1 MESYLE
7 HFGYLAVL
15 IGTFL
20 EGETVVILAGFAA
33 HRGYLQLPLVICSA
47 FVGTVIGDQLFY
59 FLGRKHSKAVLARR
73 PSWRPRIE
81 QAQKLAANHQVLI
94 ILGFRFLY
102 GLRTV
107 IPFTL
112 GAVAVPGRVFIPLN
126 ILGALIWSIAVG
138 CAGYLFGQALEGLFG
153 RLKHIEVWIMLGI
166 ALAGGIFWAIRFLRS
181 RRKDHDGSP

>member
-1 MESYLE
+1 MESFIE

-33 HRGYLQLPLVICSA
+33 HRGYLYLPLVIGAA
-47 FVGTVIGDQLFY
+47 FAGTLIGDQLFY
-59 FLGRKHSKAVLARR
+59 ILGRKHSQVVLARR
-73 PSWRPRIE
+73 TSWGPRIE
-81 QAQKLAANHQVLI
+81 KARKLVAGHQVLI

-112 GAVAVPGRVFIPLN
+112 GAAAVPWRVFIPLN
-126 ILGALIWSIAVG
+126 ILGALIWAMVIG
-138 CAGYLFGQALEGLFG
+138 YAGYLFGQTLESLLGG
-153 RLKHIEVWIMLGI
+153 LKHIEVWIMLVI
-166 ALAGGIFWAIRFLRS
+166 ALTGGVFWAIRFWRT
-181 RRKDHDGSP
+181 RRNNHHNPP

>member
-1 MESYLE
+1 MESYIE

-33 HRGYLQLPLVICSA
+33 HRGYLHLPLVICSA
-47 FVGTVIGDQLFY
+47 FAGSVVGDQLFY
-59 FLGRKHSKAVLARR
+59 FLGRKHSQAVLARR
-73 PSWRPRIE
+73 PSWILRIE
-81 QAQKLAANHQVLI
+81 KAQKLVASHQVPI

-112 GAVAVPGRVFIPLN
+112 GAAAVPWRVFVPLN
-126 ILGALIWSIAVG
+126 ILGALIWAVAIG
-138 CAGYLFGQALEGLFG
+138 YAGYLFGQTLEILLG

-166 ALAGGIFWAIRFLRS
+166 ALAGGAFWAIHFWRS
-181 RRKDHDGSP
+181 RRNNHDSLP

>member
-1 MESYLE
+1 MESFIEQY
-7 HFGYLAVL
+7 GYLAVL

-33 HRGYLQLPLVICSA
+33 HRGYLHLPLVICAA
-47 FVGTVIGDQLFY
+47 FAGTLIGDQLFY
-59 FLGRKHSKAVLARR
+59 FLGHKHSQAVLARR
-73 PSWRPRIE
+73 PSWVPRIE
-81 QAQKLAANHQVLI
+81 KARKLVAGHQVLI

-112 GAVAVPGRVFIPLN
+112 GAAAVPLRVFLPLN
-126 ILGALIWSIAVG
+126 ILGALIWAMAIG
-138 CAGYLFGQALEGLFG
+138 YAGYLFGQTLESLLG

-166 ALAGGIFWAIRFLRS
+166 ALTGGAFWVVHIWRA
-181 RRKDHDGSP
+181 RRNNLHNPM